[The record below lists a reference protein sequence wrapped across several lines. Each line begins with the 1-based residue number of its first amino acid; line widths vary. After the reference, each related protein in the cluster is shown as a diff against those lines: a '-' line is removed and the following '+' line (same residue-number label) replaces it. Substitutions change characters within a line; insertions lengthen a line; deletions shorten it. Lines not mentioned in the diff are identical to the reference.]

1 MSRTRERESEGCS
14 KETSEGSGGLMMS
27 EGNVLR
33 RNSDAA
39 TDVEDILGSCICIY
53 VRACART
60 HTHTHT
66 THTYTHKHEHTHEHT
81 HTHRRTHTHTQT
93 HIHVHTASEEAVF
106 GPILFD
112 IVCDSTSNSVLRL
125 RGKQAARFHLRN
137 WKGDISRV
145 SVNICRVWKKEDVA
159 LSRPK

>member
-1 MSRTRERESEGCS
+1 MSRTRERERV

-53 VRACART
+53 VRARAHT

-66 THTYTHKHEHTHEHT
+66 HTNTNTHTNT